1 MLVGPVFV
9 GLGIV
14 VGLEAE
20 ARIARRLGVPV
31 EVGGGEADGAGLAAA
46 RLIARGARSLLSFG
60 LAGGLDPGLGP
71 GTLVVPDVIL
81 SRDGH
86 WPTHPPLAAAL
97 GRVGG
102 AVFSGGTVVATA
114 AAKRALYERTGAAAV
129 DLESAAV
136 ADEAARHAIPFAALR
151 AVCDPAGRSLP
162 QAALIAL
169 DRQGRI
175 EPWRIARTAIAH
187 PRELRAL
194 LALAADAAQ
203 ARRALARR
211 IKMIARG
218 REVG

>member
-1 MLVGPVFV
+1 
-9 GLGIV
+9 
-14 VGLEAE
+14 
-20 ARIARRLGVPV
+20 VPV
-31 EVGGGEADGAGLAAA
+31 EVGGGAAEGAGLAAA

-60 LAGGLDPGLGP
+60 LAGGLDPTLAP
-71 GTLVVPDVIL
+71 GTLIVPDVIL

-102 AVFSGGTVVATA
+102 AVFSGGPVVATA

-162 QAALIAL
+162 QAALAAL

-175 EPWRIARTAIAH
+175 VPWRVGRAAMAH
-187 PRELRAL
+187 PRELPSL
-194 LALAADAAQ
+194 FTLAADAAK
-203 ARRALARR
+203 ARRALTRR
-211 IKMIARG
+211 VKVIARG
-218 REVG
+218 QTKS